1 MITFQARKDFGFYW
15 IVHAVRLVGTPD
27 MLEMMI
33 GIHED
38 PAQPVAGANRRCR
51 GQFRSRGSR
60 RESAVAQLFSL
71 GITTLMDEISPEDYE
86 RLVDK
91 LTKQAAADFRQA
103 SQSIQEQRQA
113 CCRYFKRGELA
124 DISQPELVDFLGVS
138 TPSVLE
144 MAGYS
149 DADAQRVMEM
159 IADIS
164 DDEIQKI
171 VI

>member
-1 MITFQARKDFGFYW
+1 
-15 IVHAVRLVGTPD
+15 
-27 MLEMMI
+27 
-33 GIHED
+33 
-38 PAQPVAGANRRCR
+38 
-51 GQFRSRGSR
+51 
-60 RESAVAQLFSL
+60 
-71 GITTLMDEISPEDYE
+71 MDEISTEDFE

-103 SQSIQEQRQA
+103 SRSIQEQRLA

-124 DISQPELVDFLGVS
+124 DISQPELVDFLGIS
-138 TPSVLE
+138 TPSILE

-164 DDEIQKI
+164 DDEI
-171 VI
+171 